1 MNIMQFIAPIIYL
14 TLAVFLFWTALS
26 FYNASKSFAPFVP
39 CKKRELPRIFEVI
52 GLKNNEVFYD
62 LGCGDGRVVFYAAQ
76 HFPVKAIGVEMSFLF
91 FFYCWVKRIFLS
103 DKRNII
109 FKLRNLFY
117 EDLSKADA
125 IYVYGMPKV
134 LEKRLRYKLEKEL
147 KKGAR
152 VIAYGFPIKGLEPE
166 SIRKPDENHKKS
178 IYLYR
183 F

>member
-1 MNIMQFIAPIIYL
+1 MQFLLPIIYL
-14 TLAVFLFWTALS
+14 IIAIFLFWTGIS
-26 FYNASKSFAPFVP
+26 FRNASKSFAPFVP
-39 CKKRELPRIFEVI
+39 CKKKELPRIFEVI
-52 GLKNNEVFYD
+52 ALKNNEIFYD

-76 HFPVKAIGVEMSFLF
+76 NFPVQAIGIEMSFLF
-91 FFYCWVKRIFLS
+91 FLYCWVKRIFSS
-103 DKRNII
+103 DKSNII
-109 FKLRNLFY
+109 FKLKNLFY

-134 LEKRLRYKLEKEL
+134 LEEKLRYKLEKEL

-152 VIAYGFPIKGLEPE
+152 VIAYGFPIKGLKPE
-166 SIRKPDENHKKS
+166 SIRRPDENHKKS

>member
-1 MNIMQFIAPIIYL
+1 MQFLVPLIYL
-14 TLAVFLFWTALS
+14 ILAIFLFWTGLS
-26 FYNASKSFAPFVP
+26 FRNASKSFAPFVP
-39 CKKRELPRIFEVI
+39 CQKKELPRIFEVI
-52 GLKNNEVFYD
+52 ALKDNEVFYD

-76 HFPVKAIGVEMSFLF
+76 HFPIKAIGIEMSFLF
-91 FFYCWVKRIFLS
+91 FLYCWIKRIFLA

-134 LEKRLRYKLEKEL
+134 LEEKLRYKLEKEL

-166 SIRKPDENHKKS
+166 SICQPDEKHQKP
-178 IYLYR
+178 IHLYR

>member
-1 MNIMQFIAPIIYL
+1 MMNILAPIIYL
-14 TLAVFLFWTALS
+14 ILAIFLFWTALS
-26 FYNASKSFAPFVP
+26 FRNASKSFAPFVP
-39 CKKRELPRIFEVI
+39 CGKKELPRIFEVI
-52 GLKNNEVFYD
+52 ALKDNEVFYD

-76 HFPVKAIGVEMSFLF
+76 NFPVKAIGIELSLF
-91 FFYCWVKRIFLS
+91 FFLYCWIKSIFLS
-103 DKRNII
+103 DKGDTN
-109 FKLRNLFY
+109 FKLRDLFY
-117 EDLSKADA
+117 EDLSEADA

-134 LEKRLRYKLEKEL
+134 LEEKLRYKLEKEL

-166 SIRKPDENHKKS
+166 SIRQPDENHKKS

>member
-1 MNIMQFIAPIIYL
+1 MQLITPIIYL
-14 TLAVFLFWTALS
+14 ILAIFLLWVALS
-26 FYNASKSFAPFVP
+26 FRNASNSFAPFVP
-39 CKKRELPRIFEVI
+39 CRKKELPRIFEVI
-52 GLKNNEVFYD
+52 NPKDGEIFYD
-62 LGCGDGRVVFYAAQ
+62 LGCGDGRVVFYVAKN
-76 HFPVKAIGVEMSFLF
+76 FPSKAIGVEMSFLF
-91 FFYCWVKRIFLS
+91 FLYCWIKRIFLA
-103 DKRNII
+103 DKRNIT
-109 FKLRNLFY
+109 FKLKNLFY
-117 EDLSKADA
+117 EDLSEADA

-166 SIRKPDENHKKS
+166 SIRQPDENHKKS